1 MAALKWFFQR
11 QVAPQSNCPEVTDT
25 HDPVFFTVFKILL
38 DLIPQQTIL
47 VTDSALHTSHPCQQL
62 LHQTSVCTHM
72 KQKGTCHILTPHS
85 SNDFQFQLNSATC
98 NFYLW
103 SFVTWVHSAALGGF
117 WDKQDELR
125 LSQFF
130 QSEMLPLYYSANLLA
145 AILASL
151 RLSLRLSTTLCRDW
165 KIEQLLLHPSNP
177 GVIPPVDL
185 HQSVSVAIHT
195 VYFLPNKFIKFLTTH
210 AYYFTLK
217 LSSGSLLGCQPHIHI
232 ILQGLISKLK
242 QFQHQL
248 H

>member
-1 MAALKWFFQR
+1 MAALKWFFQT
-11 QVAPQSNCPEVTDT
+11 QVALQSNCPEVTDT
-25 HDPVFFTVFKILL
+25 HDPVLFTVFKILL
-38 DLIPQQTIL
+38 DLIPQQSWWLTLLYTPAIL
-47 VTDSALHTSHPCQQL
+47 VSSYCTKP
-62 LHQTSVCTHM
+62 VCTHM

-98 NFYLW
+98 NFCLW
-103 SFVTWVHSAALGGF
+103 SFVTWLFVTAALGGF

-165 KIEQLLLHPSNP
+165 KTEQLLLHPSNP
-177 GVIPPVDL
+177 GVIPAVDL